1 MPAFKKVSKTGVI
14 FVTSEATKLGFYRG
28 NPEWCNFGQ
37 GQPEVG
43 QLKDGL
49 QRIKSINVDQ
59 LDNEYA
65 PSAGLKELRQQ
76 IADTYNELY
85 RKNKQSKYTF
95 ENVSIAAGGRTLLT
109 RMAASLDNVN
119 LGHFL
124 PDYTAYEE
132 LLSTFN
138 TFNTI
143 PIMLKPED
151 GYQFTT
157 QNLRDEIMGKG
168 LRALLIS
175 NPCNPTGATIHGRQL
190 KDWVN
195 TCTELECNA
204 IMDEFYSSYVWE
216 GVSEGETLSC
226 AKYINDV
233 NDDGIV
239 IVNGL
244 GKNWRYPGYRIAW
257 AIGPKQTITSLNSAG
272 SFLDGGAPRPLQK
285 AAVPLLTPESWTKE
299 TKAIQKTF
307 SHKRQVMLNG
317 LREIGVTFD
326 REPGGSFYLWGDVS
340 ELPGGLNTGMEF
352 LRAALE
358 VQVIAV
364 PGSFFDINPG
374 KRMKK
379 AGSRFNNYLRFS
391 YGPDIKVIETGL
403 QRLKEM
409 IENHKQNV

>member
-1 MPAFKKVSKTGVI
+1 MPSFKNVSKTGVI
-14 FVTSEATKLGFYRG
+14 FVTSEASKLGFYRG

-43 QLKDGL
+43 KLPGGIE
-49 QRIKSINVDQ
+49 RIESIEISQ
-59 LDNEYA
+59 LDNEYS
-65 PSAGLKELRQQ
+65 PSAGLKSLRQQ
-76 IADTYNELY
+76 IATTYNELY
-85 RKNKQSKYTF
+85 RKNKKSKYTF
-95 ENVSIAAGGRTLLT
+95 ENVSIASGGRTILT
-109 RMAASLDNVN
+109 RVASSFDNIN

-132 LLSTFN
+132 LLSTFS

-157 QNLRDEIMGKG
+157 QNLKDEIMGKG
-168 LRALLIS
+168 LSAILIS

-195 TCTELECNA
+195 TCTKLECNA
-204 IMDEFYSSYVWE
+204 IMDEFYSSYIWE
-216 GVSEGETLSC
+216 GVAKGETLSC

-233 NDDGIV
+233 NDDGVV

-257 AIGPKQTITSLNSAG
+257 AIGPKKIISSLNSAG
-272 SFLDGGAPRPLQK
+272 SFLDGGAPRPLQI
-285 AAVPLLTPESWTKE
+285 AATSLITPEAWTQE
-299 TKAIQKTF
+299 TIAIQDVF
-307 SHKRQVMLNG
+307 SKKRQIMLDG

-326 REPGGSFYLWGDVS
+326 REPGGSFYLWGNVS
-340 ELPGGLNTGMEF
+340 ELPEGINTGMGF
-352 LRAALE
+352 LDAALS
-358 VQVIAV
+358 VKVIAV

-374 KRMKK
+374 KRIQK

-391 YGPDIKVIETGL
+391 YGPDIETLEEGIK
-403 QRLKEM
+403 RLKQM
-409 IENHKQNV
+409 VNNRK

>member
-1 MPAFKKVSKTGVI
+1 MTPFKKVSKTGVI
-14 FVTSEATKLGFYRG
+14 FVTSEASKLGFYRG

-43 QLKDGL
+43 KLPGGL
-49 QRIKSINVDQ
+49 DRIESIEIPQ
-59 LDNEYA
+59 LDNEYS
-65 PSAGLKELRQQ
+65 PSAGLKQLREQ
-76 IADTYNELY
+76 IANTYNELY
-85 RKNKQSKYTF
+85 RKNKKSKYTF

-109 RMAASLDNVN
+109 RMAASLDSVN

-132 LLSTFN
+132 LLSTFT

-143 PIMLKPED
+143 PIMLSPED

-168 LRALLIS
+168 LGALLIS

-216 GVSEGETLSC
+216 GVTKGETLSC
-226 AKYINDV
+226 AKYIEDV
-233 NDDGIV
+233 NEDGIV

-257 AIGPKQTITSLNSAG
+257 AIGPKQIITSLNSAG

-285 AAVPLLTPESWTKE
+285 AAIQLLTPEAWTKE
-299 TKAIQKTF
+299 TIAIQDVF
-307 SHKRQVMLNG
+307 SKKRQLMLDG
-317 LREIGVTFD
+317 LRDIGVTFD
-326 REPGGSFYLWGDVS
+326 REPGGSFYLWGNVS
-340 ELPGGLNTGMEF
+340 DLPEGLNTGMEF
-352 LRAALE
+352 LRAALK
-358 VQVIAV
+358 VKVIAV

-374 KRMKK
+374 KRIKK

-391 YGPDIKVIETGL
+391 YGPDIETLEVGL
-403 QRLKEM
+403 KRLKEM
-409 IENHKQNV
+409 VNEAK